1 MQQKEKDLQG
11 RREFFKEAA
20 RKALPILGAVALMSN
35 PVIAKAVERE
45 PMGCNGCQDYCVEG
59 CKTGCGGKCAD
70 HCAKSCSESCYT
82 TCRGGCEKTCKTVCA
97 NNCKSGNY

>member
-1 MQQKEKDLQG
+1 MKNEFKS

-20 RKALPILGAVALMSN
+20 KKALPIIGAVVMLSN
-35 PVIAKAVERE
+35 PVIASVTEGE
-45 PMGCNGCQDYCVEG
+45 TLSCNGCQDYCVEG

-82 TCRGGCEKTCKTVCA
+82 TCLGGCEKICKTICA
-97 NNCKSGNY
+97 NNCKSENY